1 MYHYSWLELTGGV
14 EALEEA
20 LHVTSGQALA
30 MLGAWT
36 VCLLLLVAALIGRMG
51 LNAAIA
57 KGGAAQ
63 YVPDGALTPRNMWEL
78 LTEGLEGL
86 LTSILGKHDAR
97 TFFGLLAGLFTY
109 ILACNLMG
117 VLPGLLPPTD
127 NVNTNFAMALVVLV
141 VFNGVGIMR
150 QGPVA
155 YFKHLLGPVWWLAPL
170 LFVVEALGLFLV
182 RPVSLS
188 LRLTG
193 NIFGDHMVFGIMSE
207 LTHGI
212 VIPFIFLG
220 LGIFVSFIQALVF
233 TLLSSVYIAVA
244 ATHEDHGHH

>member
-14 EALEEA
+14 EAIEHA
-20 LHVTSGQALA
+20 LHLPANHALA
-30 MLGAWT
+30 ILGSWV
-36 VCLLLLVAALIGRMG
+36 VCLFLTVMALIARSG
-51 LNAAIA
+51 LNSARAR
-57 KGGAAQ
+57 GGAEQ
-63 YVPDGALTPRNMWEL
+63 YLADGRLSVRNIFEL
-78 LTEGLEGL
+78 LTEGLDNL
-86 LTSILGKHDAR
+86 LVSILGKHDAR
-97 TFFGLLAGLFTY
+97 GYFGLLAGLFTY
-109 ILACNLMG
+109 ILTSNLMG
-117 VLPGLLPPTD
+117 LLPGMLPPTD
-127 NVNTNFAMALVVLV
+127 NINTNLAMALVVLLT
-141 VFNGVGIMR
+141 FNGVGISR
-150 QGPVA
+150 HGPVA

-182 RPVSLS
+182 RPISLS

-207 LTHGI
+207 LTNGI

-244 ATHEDHGHH
+244 AAHEGGDHH

>member
-14 EALEEA
+14 EAIEHA
-20 LHVTSGQALA
+20 LHLAPNHALA
-30 MLGAWT
+30 ILGSWL
-36 VCLLLLVAALIGRMG
+36 VCLLLTLVALVGRAG
-51 LNAAIA
+51 LNRARAR
-57 KGGAAQ
+57 GGTEQ
-63 YVPDGALTPRNMWEL
+63 YLADGSLTVRNMFEL
-78 LTEGLEGL
+78 LTEGLDDL
-86 LTSILGKHDAR
+86 LGSILGKHDAR
-97 TFFGLLAGLFTY
+97 LFFGLLAGLFTY
-109 ILACNLMG
+109 ILASNVIGL
-117 VLPGLLPPTD
+117 LPGMLPPTD
-127 NVNTNFAMALVVLV
+127 NINTNMAMAVVVLV
-141 VFNGVGIMR
+141 VFNAVGISR
-150 QGPVA
+150 NGPVA

-170 LFVVEALGLFLV
+170 LFVVEAMGLFLV
-182 RPVSLS
+182 RPISLS

-244 ATHEDHGHH
+244 AAHEGGDHH